1 MYKQMKK
8 QRKKKLFLKDSVQD
22 RKMDSKQFKTATG
35 SPILYTKFKKNKG
48 IYYPLAK
55 HHIRIKPRPQH
66 SHKHVAVVNSRTYG
80 REVYTNIDIWPD
92 DNIARERLLE
102 KLKGLSLSDEDDVGV
117 DIPKETAK
125 AEEIKAYQSTED
137 SLQTKTPDD
146 IRHVTITVTDTSE
159 DEDSPSSGDKQIHPD
174 PDRPRSPPE
183 DQGNWPLKR
192 SHSIDSRDNPF
203 LPGGDLSKEADD
215 ILKKATIIRDTFI
228 LKDEINAAKR
238 ARDQEVRKADV
249 DKTESEN
256 QTSVNQ
262 SPVNESITQQT
273 VSNTEN
279 AVVQNA
285 SPTNTRPKENGQVD
299 TDNSLTPGS
308 VAVEIT
314 DDNKNKKKQQK
325 CCIVM

>member
-8 QRKKKLFLKDSVQD
+8 QKKKMFFREVSKDKKQD
-22 RKMDSKQFKTATG
+22 AKQFKTATG
-35 SPILYTKFKKNKG
+35 SPILYTKFKKHKG

-55 HHIRIKPRPQH
+55 HQLTLRPKPQH
-66 SHKHVAVVNSRTYG
+66 SHKHAAVVYSRTYG
-80 REVYTNIDIWPD
+80 REVYGNIDIWPD
-92 DNIARERLLE
+92 DDTARERLLE
-102 KLKGLSLSDEDDVGV
+102 KLKGLSQEDDEDVGI
-117 DIPKETAK
+117 DIPTGITTT
-125 AEEIKAYQSTED
+125 EEEVTYESTED

>member
-1 MYKQMKK
+1 MKNMNTCK
-8 QRKKKLFLKDSVQD
+8 RVSFG
-22 RKMDSKQFKTATG
+22 SKG
-35 SPILYTKFKKNKG
+35 SMVETLI
-48 IYYPLAK
+48 I
-55 HHIRIKPRPQH
+55 
-66 SHKHVAVVNSRTYG
+66 
-80 REVYTNIDIWPD
+80 E
-92 DNIARERLLE
+92 
-102 KLKGLSLSDEDDVGV
+102 
-117 DIPKETAK
+117 DIPYYTERHVCTNTINNNKN
-125 AEEIKAYQSTED
+125 TED

>member
-1 MYKQMKK
+1 MTKQTENMLFTDLMRD
-8 QRKKKLFLKDSVQD
+8 QKL
-22 RKMDSKQFKTATG
+22 DSKQFKTTTG
-35 SPILYTKFKKNKG
+35 SPILYTKFNKHTR

-55 HHIRIKPRPQH
+55 HHVTVGPTPQH
-66 SHKHVAVVNSRTYG
+66 SHKHAAVVCSRTYG
-80 REVYTNIDIWPD
+80 REVYGNIDIWPD
-92 DNIARERLLE
+92 DDIAREKLLE
-102 KLKGLSLSDEDDVGV
+102 KLKRLSLSEDDNVGT
-117 DIPKETAK
+117 DIAK
-125 AEEIKAYQSTED
+125 GRVATVEQVTYQSTED

>member
-8 QRKKKLFLKDSVQD
+8 QTKNIFWREFIQGRKQ
-22 RKMDSKQFKTATG
+22 DSKVFKTATG
-35 SPILYTKFKKNKG
+35 SPVLYTKFKKYKR

-55 HHIRIKPRPQH
+55 HHVTIGPKPQH
-66 SHKHVAVVNSRTYG
+66 SHKHAAVVYSRTYG
-80 REVYTNIDIWPD
+80 REVYSNIDIWPD
-92 DNIARERLLE
+92 DDTARERLLE
-102 KLKGLSLSDEDDVGV
+102 KLKGLSLSEEHDVGI
-117 DIPKETAK
+117 DSPN
-125 AEEIKAYQSTED
+125 EIVANEDEVIYISTED